1 MKHIIHSPFYWY
13 DDKAWYINSKASGI
27 RTDILRAILKQL
39 TTMLFHHRKV
49 FVFRFDLHT
58 PCYTETNE
66 QITNFNRRL
75 FPRIERH
82 YKVNRISFL
91 WVREQEKAKQQHYHY
106 VLILDG
112 SKVRLPFEI
121 QSWIK
126 EIWEFQ
132 DGTCHWSRFH
142 DLKRNDEE
150 GIQKASYHLSYLA
163 KPRGKGYRPSQT
175 KDFNS
180 SRLKR

>member
-1 MKHIIHSPFYWY
+1 MKHIIHSAFYWY
-13 DDKAWYINSKASGI
+13 DDKAWYINSKVSGI

-39 TTMLFHHRKV
+39 TIMLNHHRKV

-58 PCYTETNE
+58 PSYTETNE
-66 QITNFNRRL
+66 QITSFNRRL

-106 VLILDG
+106 VLILNG
-112 SKVRLPFEI
+112 SKVRSPYEI
-121 QSWIK
+121 QDWIK

-132 DGTCHWSRFH
+132 DGTCQWAGFH
-142 DLKRNDEE
+142 NLNRNEE
-150 GIQKASYHLSYLA
+150 EDIQKASYHLSYLA

-175 KDFNS
+175 KDFGS
-180 SRLKR
+180 SRIKG